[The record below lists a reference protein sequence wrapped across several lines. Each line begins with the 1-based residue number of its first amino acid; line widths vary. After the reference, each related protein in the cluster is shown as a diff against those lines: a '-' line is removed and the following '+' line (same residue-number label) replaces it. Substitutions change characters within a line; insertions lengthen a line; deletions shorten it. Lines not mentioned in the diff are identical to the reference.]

1 MGLSERL
8 SRYAVR
14 RAHVLVVEVPGAWV
28 ARARLEGAVIERGW
42 RLAQSPADADV
53 LAVCGVPGPELT
65 TAIERLWGQLPGPRV
80 RVEVRPAQDEDV
92 AAALEAAEADL
103 ADTEQHRR
111 DARSRLAEP
120 EVESSA
126 DEGMDHGDMD
136 HEDMNHGDMNHGD
149 MDHGDMEMAPGGIP
163 LAEGDNDRDG
173 LEMDVLHLRLG
184 PVLTHWPAGLVLR
197 CTLQGDVIT
206 AAEGRLIDDD
216 HPDHEETGGTDEV
229 TEPALAGAT
238 AYRDLQPLHPAWRC
252 DNVARMLALA
262 GWEDAAGRARQLRDA
277 QLASTAPAEIAE
289 SADKLRRQV
298 IRSRSLRWSLRGLR
312 PLTVD
317 ELHAHGLPEQLQ
329 GDTYDRLIGMLDRL
343 SGSEADQGEGHDVS
357 PEAISSV
364 VVGLDL
370 GTARL
375 VVASLDLPPVPAHRA
390 VTHA

>member
-14 RAHVLVVEVPGAWV
+14 RAHVLVVEAPGAWT
-28 ARARLEGAVIERGW
+28 ARARLERAVIERGW

-65 TAIERLWGQLPGPRV
+65 TVIERLWEQLPGPRV
-80 RVEVRPAQDEDV
+80 RVQVRHAQDEDV
-92 AAALEAAEADL
+92 TAALQAAEADL

-111 DARSRLAEP
+111 DARSRPAGP

-126 DEGMDHGDMD
+126 DEGMDHEGMDRGDMD
-136 HEDMNHGDMNHGD
+136 HEG

-238 AYRDLQPLHPAWRC
+238 AYRDLQSLHPAWRC

-277 QLASTAPAEIAE
+277 QLASTAPAEIA
-289 SADKLRRQV
+289 DKLRRQV
-298 IRSRSLRWSLRGLR
+298 IRSRSLRWSLRRLR
-312 PLTVD
+312 TLTAA
-317 ELHAHGLPEQLQ
+317 ELADHGLPTRLE
-329 GDTYDRLIGMLDRL
+329 GDTYDRLLSMLDRL
-343 SGSEADQGEGHDVS
+343 SPTEGDQGKGQDMG
-357 PEAISSV
+357 PESIAAV

-370 GTARL
+370 ATARL
-375 VVASLDLPPVPAHRA
+375 VVASLDLPPLQAHQA
-390 VTHA
+390 VAHA